1 MKLIVPAMLVIASAA
16 NICVALAQAP
26 KDGLRDSSANE
37 LCWDVLNNVAK
48 EKYQGAGKLEATG
61 DYAKT
66 QSGSSEDKKV
76 QGPGAEPKDPTGVTV
91 GQGNAADKKSVSGAS
106 IRPSGMPN
114 C

>member
-1 MKLIVPAMLVIASAA
+1 MKLMVPIVLIVASTTNVGIA
-16 NICVALAQAP
+16 IAQGP
-26 KDGLRDSSANE
+26 GLRDASANE

-48 EKYQGAGKLEATG
+48 EKYPGSGKLEATG

-66 QSGSSEDKKV
+66 QSGSSEDKKE
-76 QGPGAEPKDPTGVTV
+76 QAPGAEPKDATGVTV
-91 GQGNAADKKSVSGAS
+91 GQGNAAERKAESGAS

>member
-1 MKLIVPAMLVIASAA
+1 MRFIGPAALL
-16 NICVALAQAP
+16 VALAVNLEVVAQSASESP
-26 KDGLRDSSANE
+26 RDSSANE

-48 EKYQGAGKLEATG
+48 EKHRGAGKLEATG

-76 QGPGAEPKDPTGVTV
+76 QGPGAEPKDATGVTI
-91 GQGNAADKKSVSGAS
+91 GQGNAAERKSGSGAS
-106 IRPSGMPN
+106 IRPAGMPN